1 MRTVW
6 EILRM
11 QRTVKSD
18 ISTAV
23 ASTRIDTWFSRFVVG
38 VVCLAASMFY
48 PHQAMAANR
57 RIASPPASVY
67 FSWGQTVLR
76 NTLTVF
82 QRPKKIYLS
91 EKAVLSPKTKS
102 YRAGKHPA
110 IAWSQS
116 MELLMLAEATQCHA
130 AYAGILHKFVE
141 TLRPY
146 WRVDHGIGGFDVL
159 PGKGPLDRYYDDNG
173 WMTWGFLRAYAAT
186 QNRQYLAIA
195 QRDFKFILSGESS
208 ALGGGI
214 FWHEQ
219 AKETK
224 NTCSNGPAII
234 DALKLYRIT
243 RKQAYLHTA
252 RSVYVWVNAHL
263 LDHKDYLY
271 FDHITLNGTISR
283 TQWTYNAGTMLIATC
298 LFYRLT
304 HQRKYWRRANRIA
317 AAAQRRWINPVNGSI
332 RGRGV
337 FAWVLLDGYIQ
348 LYKIDHDKKWIHLVQ
363 HALTYAHRH
372 CRNPDGFYGRTWNH
386 SPKVGHSVKLIN
398 QACVGGSYFLLVHTL
413 IH

>member
-1 MRTVW
+1 MLQTNFTDFHIHRNTKWLFSKHLMFIMRCAALIGGT
-6 EILRM
+6 M
-11 QRTVKSD
+11 
-18 ISTAV
+18 
-23 ASTRIDTWFSRFVVG
+23 
-38 VVCLAASMFY
+38 VCS
-48 PHQAMAANR
+48 H
-57 RIASPPASVY
+57 PASASNYPVISPSASVLQ
-67 FSWGQTVLR
+67 SWGQTVLR

-91 EKAVLSPKTKS
+91 EKAVLPPKSKN
-102 YRAGKHPA
+102 YRATRHPA
-110 IAWSQS
+110 FAWSQS

-146 WRVDHGIGGFDVL
+146 WRVGHGIGGFDVL

-219 AKETK
+219 AKKSK

-243 RKQAYLHTA
+243 RQPAYLHMA
-252 RSVYVWVNAHL
+252 RSLYVWVNAHL

-271 FDHITLNGTISR
+271 FDHIALNGKIGR
-283 TQWTYNAGTMLIATC
+283 TQWTYNAGTMLIANC
-298 LFYRLT
+298 LFYRIT
-304 HQRKYWRRANRIA
+304 HQQKYWRRSDRIA
-317 AAAQRRWINPVNGSI
+317 AAAQRRWINPANGSI
-332 RGRGV
+332 RGPGV

-348 LYKIDHDKKWIHLVQ
+348 LYKIDHDKKWIRLVRR
-363 HALTYAHRH
+363 ALTYAHRH
-372 CRNPDGFYGRTWNH
+372 CRNPQDFYGRTWNGLPPGGT
-386 SPKVGHSVKLIN
+386 SIKLIN
-398 QACVGGSYFLLVHTL
+398 QACIGGSYFLLAHTL
-413 IH
+413 TN